1 MIIRR
6 ADEKDIA
13 GVNELLYQVL
23 SIHHNGRPD
32 IFKANSKKY
41 TDEELRK
48 LFKNDEKPIFVC
60 VDENDEVLGYAF
72 CVFIKHEC
80 DNVLTDIKSLYID
93 DLCVSEKRRGQHI
106 GKKLYEYVVEFA
118 KRKGCYNI
126 TLNVWELNDS
136 AKRFYEACGLTPQ
149 KTVMEKIL

>member
-41 TDEELRK
+41 TDEELKK

-60 VDENDEVLGYAF
+60 VDENDEVLG
-72 CVFIKHEC
+72 
-80 DNVLTDIKSLYID
+80 
-93 DLCVSEKRRGQHI
+93 
-106 GKKLYEYVVEFA
+106 
-118 KRKGCYNI
+118 
-126 TLNVWELNDS
+126 
-136 AKRFYEACGLTPQ
+136 
-149 KTVMEKIL
+149 